1 MNLKKSQLLILFLI
15 LIIPQTWSQ
24 SSEIVT
30 ESLTECWTDLE
41 VLELVEALKIEK
53 NKAIDEAV
61 KIAVIPL
68 LSELYGLRYGI
79 QQYSKEQEKYFLQIK
94 KIEQDNFFMLI
105 CIGVAGIGIGIVVGV
120 IIE

>member
-1 MNLKKSQLLILFLI
+1 MNLKKSQLLILLLL
-15 LIIPQTWSQ
+15 LIIPKMWSQ

-105 CIGVAGIGIGIVVGV
+105 CIGVAGIGIGIVVGI